1 MSNFSHEVV
10 TDATNSYIIYEVLI
24 KGEKKGKVIGI
35 SVKVIM
41 LLSDNFPKNLVVSKY
56 KYVHS
61 FKQSH
66 YVSALSLSL
75 NYSAAAGVV
84 KNVTQSL
91 AVNLLLQAEG
101 GNWEIIS
108 LHAFAEDEPNRK
120 IKVFEDDTLSLP
132 TDLAWKTEFSR

>member
-41 LLSDNFPKNLVVSKY
+41 LLSDNFLKNLVVSKY

-61 FKQSH
+61 FKQ
-66 YVSALSLSL
+66 
-75 NYSAAAGVV
+75 
-84 KNVTQSL
+84 
-91 AVNLLLQAEG
+91 
-101 GNWEIIS
+101 
-108 LHAFAEDEPNRK
+108 
-120 IKVFEDDTLSLP
+120 
-132 TDLAWKTEFSR
+132 